1 MDQTE
6 SYVQNQMIE
15 CSRLSSVE
23 HKSGNDTNNAIFT
36 NKIGS
41 GIQLNVGDTVSC
53 HAAMISEVGAG
64 SETIEL
70 KGKSLGV
77 KQKYKYTKKTPI
89 KRDTYTASNNLDG
102 LDAEYINVVE
112 EEIELKDNEAN
123 LLISYYKTLNGENCF
138 SLPRRFSFNNIHQQT
153 FYEPD
158 GVGMYEANDN
168 PEEGSII
175 NQIHN
180 GTFIAEDYY
189 QDRNASA
196 VWNKDPRANRALWKI
211 RQDGLKYT
219 IFARETTYFNQGA
232 EDYLDIEIPTGTN
245 GSADPALDNY
255 NRYVELKKITIPPG
269 RRSADFIAESVT
281 RQLQKGSDIRK
292 IYHHIDDTN
301 PDTAEKTPNQGVVAG
316 VYETDTFKLF
326 TAHNGSTFSENNYNR
341 IKINGTQI
349 EQKKLDWYAGF
360 QYVAFKRPDF
370 VEAGRATRPLDEGR
384 NPANSRI
391 THITSN
397 DIADR
402 KTSKIEINLDYNE
415 TNCSLMSQFLKSQEL
430 YPEMWNIVENASS
443 HYYSQYTQE
452 YYDEYVPDSNKVVLS
467 SDNSRVL
474 HLDMVQ
480 LYDSSTYQR
489 DTFGSDMLNPT
500 ANSFNSIPSQPIFVV
515 YDKTTEDKFY
525 ENPEYDY
532 PRTIKLSYG
541 AFTKGPNNKI
551 QFQFE
556 GIGGIP
562 NIYYNAS
569 GYFIGNA
576 STPDYDGSHS
586 RRFMGY
592 DFHFTAYGNAAVGLY
607 NDMLVDRN
615 NTTLSLLRR
624 EEENGNYKSTG
635 VEATLYQQYY
645 NQMNKYYMGA
655 NNPKLVYDNIKDRFG
670 FQNFYTAERKGNR
683 DSAAATTTLGSVDGS
698 PEVYKIN
705 KRLRR
710 QNYSP
715 GMIPY
720 SREINACIS
729 VNGSQ
734 PSITFDL
741 PNKAIYPFSVM
752 DSHSGIFIN
761 SFGYNKDNWNDGLFK
776 ILGFSYEQLQ
786 AKLTKNNTPQIRINT
801 DNIDTLHQVTTE
813 ADVVAQDVLLYDQ
826 NPFGAT
832 MFHPVIRP
840 VQLLWLNKSGLANP
854 YSNLPWYPEIS
865 VGSLSNII
873 TAEAVPKQMLRPFYC
888 LRSSLLDDISAYYG
902 SDDSGILLP
911 TMAIV
916 TKSTDSGDFFVG
928 GDDSVTFTVTKP
940 KVVTSITTAITDPDG
955 SFSRVD
961 DNSAVIYKISKN
973 KSYPVDLLSTMF
985 KKK

>member
-6 SYVQNQMIE
+6 SYVQNQLLE
-15 CSRLSSVE
+15 CSRLSSIE
-23 HKSGNDTNNAIFT
+23 HQSGNDTNNAIFT
-36 NKIGS
+36 NKLGN
-41 GIQLNVGDTVSC
+41 GIQLNVGDTLSVHS
-53 HAAMISEVGAG
+53 AMVSEVGAG

-89 KRDTYTASNNLDG
+89 NRYTYTRNNNLDG
-102 LDAEYINVVE
+102 LDAEYIQVVE
-112 EEIELKDNEAN
+112 DEKELKDNEAN

-138 SLPRRFSFNNIHQQT
+138 SLPRRFAFDSIHQQF
-153 FYEPD
+153 FYQPD
-158 GVGMYEANDN
+158 GIGMYEANDN

-211 RQDGLKYT
+211 RQDGTKYT
-219 IFARETTYFNQGA
+219 IFAREKTYFSKDA
-232 EDYLDIEIPTGTN
+232 EDYLVVTIPAEVN
-245 GSADPALDNY
+245 GSVDPALDKY
-255 NRYVELKKITIPPG
+255 NRYVELKTITIPPG
-269 RRSADFIAESVT
+269 RRSADFITESVT

-292 IYHHIDDTN
+292 VYHHIDDKN
-301 PDTAEKTPNQGVVAG
+301 PDTSEKTPYHGVVAG
-316 VYETDTFKLF
+316 TYETDTFKLF
-326 TAHNGSTFSENNYNR
+326 TAHNGSTFSEDNYNEV
-341 IKINGTQI
+341 KIQVFNPT
-349 EQKKLDWYAGF
+349 QKKLDWYSGF
-360 QYVAFKRPDF
+360 QYIGFKRPDF
-370 VEAGRATRPLDEGR
+370 VEAGRATRPDGFDPY
-384 NPANSRI
+384 PARI

-397 DIADR
+397 ASTDR
-402 KTSKIEINLDYNE
+402 KTSKIEINLEYNE
-415 TNCSLMSQFLKSQEL
+415 SNCSLMSQFLKSQEL
-430 YPEMWNIVENASS
+430 YPEMWDIVENASS
-443 HYYSQYTQE
+443 VYYSQYTQE
-452 YYDEYVPDSNKVVLS
+452 YNDEYNASAGIVVLS
-467 SDNSRVL
+467 PDNSRFL

-480 LYDSSTYQR
+480 LYDSSTYSR

-500 ANSFNSIPSQPIFVV
+500 ANSFNSIPSQPIFIV

-541 AFTKGPNNKI
+541 AFTKGPNGKI
-551 QFQFE
+551 QYQFE

-562 NIYYNAS
+562 DIYYNAS

-576 STPDYDGSHS
+576 STPDYNGTHS

-592 DFHFTAYGNAAVGLY
+592 DYHFTAYGNAAVGLY
-607 NDMLVDRN
+607 NDMLIDRN
-615 NTTLSLLRR
+615 DTTLTLLRR
-624 EEENGNYKSTG
+624 EEADGNYKTSG
-635 VEATLYQQYY
+635 LAATHYQQFY

-655 NNPKLVYDNIKDRFG
+655 DNPKLVYDNVKDRFG
-670 FQNFYTAERKGNR
+670 FQNLYTAERKGNR
-683 DSAAATTTLGSVDGS
+683 DSAGATTTLGAIDGA
-698 PEVYKIN
+698 PQVYKIN

-710 QNYSP
+710 QNYAP

-720 SREINACIS
+720 SREL
-729 VNGSQ
+729 NGS
-734 PSITFDL
+734 ITANGATPDIAWDL

-761 SFGYNKDNWNDGLFK
+761 SFGYDEDNWDNGLFK
-776 ILGFSYEQLQ
+776 ILGFSYDQLQ
-786 AKLTKNNTPQIRINT
+786 AKLTSSNIPQIRVNT
-801 DNIDTLHQVTTE
+801 DNIDKLHQVTTE
-813 ADVVAQDVLLYDQ
+813 ANVIAQDVLLYDQ

-840 VQLLWLNKSGLANP
+840 TQLLWFNKTGLGNP
-854 YSNLPWYPEIS
+854 HSNLPWFPS
-865 VGSLSNII
+865 VDVGAPSNII
-873 TAEAVPKQMLRPFYC
+873 TAESVPKQMLRPFYC

-911 TMAIV
+911 TMGVV
-916 TKSTDSGDFFVG
+916 TKTTTSGDFFIG
-928 GDDSVTFTVTKP
+928 GDDSLTFTVTKP

-955 SFSRVD
+955 SFSRID